1 MRLSPSLFL
10 LLLLPVSLFAQQ
22 AEKITDDLSVIALSA
37 NAYMHIGMLQ
47 TNTFGR
53 VGCNGLVFIRNGE
66 AVVMDTPPDSAQS
79 EALLRWI
86 EKRFPKT
93 VVKAVIVNHFHD
105 DCLAGLPVF
114 HRKGI
119 PSYANALTKTLAA
132 RKGVPEP
139 QHGFSGQW
147 ELTVGDQKI
156 ESRFLGE
163 AHTKDNIVTW
173 IPSERILFG
182 GCQVK
187 SLGSEKGNLADA
199 NTSAWSETTRRIKA
213 AYKSARIVVPGH
225 GDTGTKELLD
235 YTIRL
240 FGPGKPE

>member
-1 MRLSPSLFL
+1 MRLFPPL
-10 LLLLPVSLFAQQ
+10 LLVLLLPVVLFAQRT
-22 AEKITDDLSVIALSA
+22 ERLVDDLSIVPLSA
-37 NAYMHIGMLQ
+37 NTYMHIGMLQ

-53 VGCNGLVFIRNGE
+53 VGCNGLVYIRNGE
-66 AVVMDTPPDSAQS
+66 AVVMDTPPDSLQS

-105 DCLAGLPVF
+105 DCLAGLPAF

-119 PSYANALTKTLAA
+119 PSYANALTKNLAA
-132 RKGVPEP
+132 KNGVPEP

-156 ESRFLGE
+156 ESQFLGE

-173 IPSERILFG
+173 IPSEHILFG
-182 GCQVK
+182 GCR
-187 SLGSEKGNLADA
+187 L
-199 NTSAWSETTRRIKA
+199 
-213 AYKSARIVVPGH
+213 
-225 GDTGTKELLD
+225 
-235 YTIRL
+235 IRPVSIRAL
-240 FGPGKPE
+240 NWLPK